1 MSTEPS
7 PDVPDPDDRRQDGQ
21 SRDRIGEIA
30 HSLKV
35 FANRTGWYLRAFTL
49 LFIATII
56 AVVLL
61 FHQINVERHDNVKRN
76 CETDARRFDETVKE
90 LDDRIAKAPPER
102 QAEAQESRDFTVA
115 LIQRLSPK
123 VDDCDALADKQ
134 VPGWF

>member
-7 PDVPDPDDRRQDGQ
+7 PDTPDPDDRRQDGQ

-49 LFIATII
+49 LFIATIV

-61 FHQINVERHDNVKRN
+61 FHQINVERHDNVLRACQADAKRY
-76 CETDARRFDETVKE
+76 DDTVAE
-90 LDDRIAKAPPER
+90 LDERLAKLPPEQQP
-102 QAEAQESRDFTVA
+102 QAQQSRDFTVA
-115 LIQRLSPK
+115 LIERLSPK
-123 VDDCDALADKQ
+123 VEDCDALADKQ